1 MVESGLVPTGTADPG
16 QGEAARNRRDVEL
29 FVSGMTCAACAAR
42 TSRKLNKLS
51 GVAATVNFATGRAK
65 VTVTSDV
72 TDEALVEAVVQ
83 AGYGAEV
90 VRLAEPKPERRNE
103 AEHARDLWRRLVVA
117 VVLFVPLADLSITF
131 TVLPGWRFPGWQWLL
146 LALAAPVVGWAAAPF
161 HRVAARN
168 AGRGATSMD
177 TLVSLGIIAATVWSC
192 YSMFFATASPEGVSG
207 LRLLLRPEGAI
218 YLEVAA
224 GLTAFVLAG
233 RYFEAKARWRAG
245 GALRELA
252 ALRAEEVVLVLDD
265 GSHHIVPVDH
275 LQVGRR
281 FIVRSGER
289 IASDGVV
296 VDGRAAVDMSTMT
309 GESVPVEAAAGADVI
324 GGTVVLNGTL
334 LVKATK
340 VGRDTQLAA
349 MERLVAD
356 AQTGEAPVQRV
367 ADRASGYF
375 VPAVLAL
382 AVLTLAGWLLI
393 DGSVERSFAAALA
406 VLVIAC
412 PCALGLATP
421 MALMVASGRAARL
434 GLFIKGYPAL
444 ESTRTIDTV
453 VLDKTGTVTTGT
465 MSLVDVHCADGVER
479 TELLRLVG
487 ALEQVS
493 THPIAVAIVSAARA
507 EVGSLPPVSGFRD
520 EPGLG
525 ASGTVDGHEV
535 RAGRAKLFT
544 DHGCA
549 LPAALDELR
558 GEWERRGRT
567 TVVVSR
573 DEEFAGLLG
582 LRDAVRADARQA
594 VAELHELGLRTVL
607 LTGDNETT
615 ARAVA
620 EEIGVERVV
629 AGVLPGDKA
638 EEVRRLRAEGHA
650 VAVVGDG
657 VNDAPALATAD
668 LGMAIGAGT
677 DVAIDAADLILVR
690 EDVTAVPDAIK
701 LARATLRT
709 IRGNLFWAF
718 GYNVAAIP
726 LAAAGLLNPLV
737 AGAAMAMSSLFV
749 VSNSM
754 RLRRF
759 TPSPA
764 QQNDRT

>member
-1 MVESGLVPTGTADPG
+1 M
-16 QGEAARNRRDVEL
+16 
-29 FVSGMTCAACAAR
+29 SGMTCAACAAR
-42 TSRKLNKLS
+42 TSRKLNKFS
-51 GVAATVNFATGRAK
+51 GVAATVNFATGRAQ

-83 AGYGAEV
+83 VGYGAEV
-90 VRLAEPKPERRNE
+90 VRPAEPEPEGRDE
-103 AEHARDLWRRLVVA
+103 AEHARDLWHRLVVA

-146 LALAAPVVGWAAAPF
+146 LALAAPVVCWAAAPF
-161 HRVAARN
+161 HRVAARS
-168 AGRGATSMD
+168 ARRGATSMD
-177 TLVSLGIIAATVWSC
+177 TLVSLGIIAATAWSS
-192 YSMFFATASPEGVSG
+192 YSMFFAAAPPESVAGMW
-207 LRLLLRPEGAI
+207 LLPQPEGAI

-265 GSHHIVPVDH
+265 GSHHIVPVDQ

-289 IASDGVV
+289 VASDGVV
-296 VDGRAAVDMSTMT
+296 VDGRAAVDMSSMT

-382 AVLTLAGWLLI
+382 AILTLAGWLLI

-465 MSLVDVHCADGVER
+465 MSLVDVHCADDVER

-493 THPIAVAIVSAARA
+493 THPVAVAIVSAARA

-544 DHGCA
+544 DQGCA

-558 GEWERRGRT
+558 GEWEHHGRT
-567 TVVVSR
+567 TVVVSL
-573 DEEFAGLLG
+573 DGEFAGLLG

-615 ARAVA
+615 ARTVA

-638 EEVRRLRAEGHA
+638 EEVRRLKAEGRA

-657 VNDAPALATAD
+657 VNDAAALATAD

>member
-1 MVESGLVPTGTADPG
+1 MVESGLGSTGTADPG
-16 QGEAARNRRDVEL
+16 QGEAAASRREVEL

-42 TSRKLNKLS
+42 TSRKLNKLA
-51 GVAATVNFATGRAK
+51 GVVATVNFATGRAQL
-65 VTVTSDV
+65 TVTSDV
-72 TDEALVEAVVQ
+72 TDERLVQAVVQ

-90 VRLAEPKPERRNE
+90 VRPVEPEPAGRAE
-103 AEHARDLWRRLVVA
+103 AETARDLWRRLVVA

-131 TVLPGWRFPGWQWLL
+131 TVLPSWRFPGWQWLL

-168 AGRGATSMD
+168 ARHGATSMD

-192 YSMFFATASPEGVSG
+192 YSMFFAAPPPEGVSG
-207 LRLLLRPEGAI
+207 LWLLLRPEGAI

-224 GLTAFVLAG
+224 GLTTFVLAG

-265 GSHHIVPVDH
+265 GSHRIVPVDE
-275 LQVGRR
+275 LQAGRR

-296 VDGRAAVDMSTMT
+296 VDGRAAVDMSSMT
-309 GESVPVEAAAGADVI
+309 GESVPVEAAAGVDVI
-324 GGTVVLNGTL
+324 GGTVVLNGAL

-349 MERLVAD
+349 MERLVAE

-375 VPAVLAL
+375 VPAVLVL
-382 AVLTLAGWLLI
+382 AVLTLAVWLLV

-453 VLDKTGTVTTGT
+453 VLDKTGTVTTGR
-465 MSLVDVHCADGVER
+465 MSLVDVHCAEGVER
-479 TELLRLVG
+479 NDLLRLVG
-487 ALEQVS
+487 ALEKAS
-493 THPIAVAIVSAARA
+493 THPVAVAIVSTARE
-507 EVGSLPPVSGFRD
+507 EVGALPPVSGFRD

-525 ASGTVDGHEV
+525 ASGTVDGHAV

-544 DHGCA
+544 DRGCA

-558 GEWERRGRT
+558 CEWELRGRT

-582 LRDAVRADARQA
+582 LSDAVRADAPHA
-594 VAELHELGLRTVL
+594 VAQLHELGLRTVL

-620 EEIGVERVV
+620 KEIGVERVV

-638 EEVRRLRAEGHA
+638 EEVRRLKAEGRA

-690 EDVTAVPDAIK
+690 EDVMAVPDAIR

-759 TPSPA
+759 APSPA
-764 QQNDRT
+764 PKIDRT